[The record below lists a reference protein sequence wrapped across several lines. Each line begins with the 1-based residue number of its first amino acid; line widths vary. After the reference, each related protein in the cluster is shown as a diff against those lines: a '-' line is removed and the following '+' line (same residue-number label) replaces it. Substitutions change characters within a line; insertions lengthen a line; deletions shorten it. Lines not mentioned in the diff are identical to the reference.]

1 MKRIILLLTFTWISA
16 LLFSQ
21 KITGLVTTETGTPM
35 QGVSVIAKD
44 AKGIKLSGVVTDA
57 FGKFIMEFS
66 QKQKPKSI
74 SFTMTGYI
82 LVERAIIAGQD
93 SMHIILKEDENSLN
107 DVVVV
112 GYGTVQR
119 KDLTGSV
126 VSINEEELKDLPATS
141 ALQAIQGRLAGVN
154 VTVTEGS
161 PDAAIN
167 VRVRGGGSITQDN
180 SPLYIVDGFQVPNIN
195 DIAPQDIKTI
205 DVLKDA
211 ASTAIYGAQGAN
223 GVILITTKSGS
234 AGKSDITFN
243 NYTALSHV
251 YRLTDVL
258 SPYEYVYY
266 QRELDPSMSENA
278 GFFGSYGKWD
288 DIDIYKSKPGINW
301 QDSLFDHTGVQQSYN
316 VGLSGGDRS
325 LTYNLNYTHD
335 QEDFIMLNSTYKRDY
350 FSGKLKKIISP
361 KLTFDFNARMYNTV
375 ITGPSVS
382 SGKKLRDAV
391 KYAPVRSL
399 TAPGA
404 GGLGSDEDAT
414 SAEALSS
421 LNDPIYN
428 IVNEYRYQNR
438 FNSTFNAGI
447 TWKIAHNLTFT
458 SKGSYAFVK
467 DYTDNIFLN
476 KTGESSANGGQPV
489 ARRNDEKGY
498 MWSVSNVLDYRLNL
512 NGGKHRLNAIV
523 GQELSSRQS
532 NETALSSKFFPID
545 FTADDVLAMWN
556 YGTPDPT
563 YTTIGEPSR
572 LSSFFS
578 RINYIYNDKYILTL
592 IGRTDGKNVFAP
604 GHQWGFF
611 PGVAGAWRL
620 SDEGFMKGMKGWLSD
635 AKIRLSYGDVGNAR
649 VGSYWRQQ
657 YSFISQTNRLI
668 YFDDKAQSAL
678 RTSSTL
684 KNENLTWESTTSA
697 NLGLDLAF
705 LDNRLT
711 FTMDLYNNT
720 TRNLILNVALPS
732 SSGYVTQ
739 YQNIGSTRNRGLEFS
754 VNGNLVNT
762 KDFNLSA
769 SFNIAFN
776 RNKVLELNGA
786 DEMIVSSG
794 WGVNIGSDDYRAIV
808 GQPVGLMYGY
818 VSDGFYTFDDFDYS
832 EELKRWVIKPGV
844 ADASKVLDRSGNYF
858 GPGHMKFKKLHPS
871 ADGDNFIN
879 ADDDRRVI
887 GHAQPKH
894 TGGFSFNASYKSFD
908 LTTMFNWSYGNDI
921 YNADKIDYTTY
932 ALSKRYQNISTL
944 MSLENRFTTIDPA
957 TGANIMFGNDANPE
971 LFRELNKNARIWS
984 PMMTNSSIISDW
996 AIEDG
1001 SFLRLSNVTLGYT
1014 LPQKISKKF
1023 LIEDLR
1029 VYVAGYNIFVWTHYS
1044 GQDPEVSTRN
1054 NPLTQGV
1061 DYSAY
1066 PKSRKILFGLNVRF

>member
-1 MKRIILLLTFTWISA
+1 MKRTILLITFFSISVA
-16 LLFSQ
+16 LFSQ
-21 KITGLVTTETGTPM
+21 TITGLVVTEKGNAM
-35 QGVSVIAKD
+35 GGVSVIAKD
-44 AKGIKLSGVVTDA
+44 AKGIKLNGMITSTL
-57 FGKFIMEFS
+57 GKFRFEFS
-66 QKQKPKSI
+66 KGEKPETIFFK
-74 SFTMTGYI
+74 MAGYVSEQRT
-82 LVERAIIAGQD
+82 LSSGQD
-93 SMHIILKEDENSLN
+93 SLHVVLKENENALN

-112 GYGTVQR
+112 GYGTVHR

-223 GVILITTKSGS
+223 GVFLITTKSGA
-234 AGKSDITFN
+234 AGKSVITFN
-243 NYTALSHV
+243 NYTALSNV

-266 QRELDPSMSENA
+266 QRELDPSMSEHA

-288 DIDIYKSKPGINW
+288 DIDIYKSKPGNNW
-301 QDSLFDHTGVQQSYN
+301 QDSLFSHTGVQQSYN
-316 VGLSGGDRS
+316 VGLSGGDKS

-350 FSGKLKKIISP
+350 FSGKLRKIISP
-361 KLTFDFNARMYNTV
+361 KLTFDFNTRMYNTV
-375 ITGPSVS
+375 ITGPSIS
-382 SGKKLRDAV
+382 SGRKLRDAV

-399 TAPGA
+399 TAPGS

-428 IVNEYRYQNR
+428 VVNEYKYQNR
-438 FNSTFNAGI
+438 FNSTFNVGI
-447 TWKIAHNLTFT
+447 TWKITKNLQFT

-489 ARRNDEKGY
+489 AKRNDQKGT
-498 MWSVSNVLDYRLNL
+498 MWSISNVLNYNLNL
-512 NGGKHRLNAIV
+512 KGGKHRINLVV
-523 GQELSSRQS
+523 GQELSSSQKD
-532 NETALSSKFFPID
+532 ETDISSKFFPMD

-578 RINYIYNDKYILTL
+578 RINYIYDDKYILTL
-592 IGRTDGKNVFAP
+592 IGRADGKNVFAP

-620 SDEGFMKGMKGWLSD
+620 SDESFLKGTKNWLSD
-635 AKIRLSYGDVGNAR
+635 AKIRLSYGNVGNAR

-657 YSFISQTNRLI
+657 YSFISKSNRLI

-697 NLGLDLAF
+697 NLGMDLSF
-705 LDNRLT
+705 FDNKVT
-711 FTMDLYNNT
+711 FSMDLYNNT
-720 TRNLILNVALPS
+720 TRDLILNVALPS

-739 YQNIGSTRNRGLEFS
+739 YQNIGSTRNKGLELS
-754 VNGNLVNT
+754 LNGDLVNT
-762 KDFNLSA
+762 KEFNLSA

-776 RNKVLELNGA
+776 QNKVLELNGA

-832 EELKRWVIKPGV
+832 DELKRWVIKSGV

-871 ADGDNFIN
+871 SDGDNYIN
-879 ADDDRRVI
+879 ADDDRRII

-921 YNADKIDYTTY
+921 YNANKIDYTTY
-932 ALSKRYQNISTL
+932 ALSKRYQNLSSD
-944 MSLENRFTTIDPA
+944 MSLKSRFTTIDPV

-971 LFRELNKNARIWS
+971 LFRELNKNASIWS
-984 PMMTNSSIISDW
+984 PMMTNSTIISDW

-1023 LIEDLR
+1023 LIENLR
-1029 VYVAGYNIFVWTHYS
+1029 FYVAGYNIFVWTNYS

-1066 PKSRKILFGLNVRF
+1066 PKSKKILFGLNVKF